1 MKWLGILGLV
11 ALSECL
17 VIIPLTEIKTMREA
31 LREKNLRTNFLEEN
45 TDNRSQNA
53 TDDPNISFLPIKNF
67 PNLAYAGKI
76 TIGTPPQEVR
86 VLFDTSTADMWVS
99 CIQCPSFFRHTR
111 KHFNHHLSTT
121 FQLAGRAFNVQCG
134 VGRIVG
140 FIGSDT
146 VRIMNLVDLGQ
157 EFGLSVK
164 EIGYHNSFS
173 GGVLGLAYPSR
184 ASKGIT
190 PVFDK
195 LKTQGLI
202 SQPVFAFYLSTRK
215 ENGSVVMFGGVDHS
229 YHKGQLKWIPVSRT
243 HFWQITM
250 NCITMNGRIV
260 GCYLGCQAILDTGTS
275 LLAGPTRLV
284 TVIQKLINAT
294 PSGQQYLVPCGNIRK
309 LPTIIFTINHI
320 DYPVPAQTY
329 VWKSP
334 HGPCISML
342 QGGTETLNQ
351 PETWV
356 LGNAFLRLYFSV
368 YDRGNNRIGLAP
380 AV

>member
-17 VIIPLTEIKTMREA
+17 VIIPLMKIKTMQET
-31 LREKNLRTNFLEEN
+31 LREKNLLTNFLDEN
-45 TDNRSQNA
+45 TDDRSQNV
-53 TDDPNISFLPIKNF
+53 TDDPNITLLPMKNYL
-67 PNLAYAGKI
+67 NLAYAGKI
-76 TIGTPPQEVR
+76 TIGTPPQELR

-99 CIQCPSFFRHTR
+99 CIQCSCSSCRRHN
-111 KHFNHHLSTT
+111 HFNPYLSTT
-121 FQLAGRAFNVQCG
+121 SRLTGHAFDVKYG
-134 VGRIVG
+134 AGRIVG
-140 FIGSDT
+140 FVASDT
-146 VRIMNLVDLGQ
+146 VQIMNLVDLGQ

-164 EIGYHNSFS
+164 ETGFDNSIAD
-173 GGVLGLAYPSR
+173 GVLGLAYPSR

-190 PVFDK
+190 PVFDR
-195 LKTQGLI
+195 LKTRGLI

-215 ENGSVVMFGGVDHS
+215 ENGSVVMLGGVDHS
-229 YHKGQLKWIPVSRT
+229 YHKGELKWIPVSRA

-250 NCITMNGRIV
+250 TSIIMNGKIV
-260 GCYLGCQAILDTGTS
+260 GCYLGCEAILDTGTP
-275 LLAGPTRLV
+275 LLVGPTKLV
-284 TVIQKLINAT
+284 TAIHKLVNAT

-329 VWKSP
+329 IWKSP
-334 HGPCISML
+334 AGPCISFL
-342 QGGTETLNQ
+342 RGGTETLKQ

-368 YDRGNNRIGLAP
+368 YDRGNNRVGLAP